1 MVLYRLGIVSTSCN
15 LQFATH
21 ISKKP
26 GKVKHLL
33 DHGNMAFR
41 GDSCPVHVPS
51 IILELGK
58 MAELRKVDEEAY
70 MYTFTVEYYLA
81 SCVVEE
87 FDSITGLHVLS
98 GYLIR

>member
-1 MVLYRLGIVSTSCN
+1 
-15 LQFATH
+15 
-21 ISKKP
+21 
-26 GKVKHLL
+26 
-33 DHGNMAFR
+33 
-41 GDSCPVHVPS
+41 
-51 IILELGK
+51 